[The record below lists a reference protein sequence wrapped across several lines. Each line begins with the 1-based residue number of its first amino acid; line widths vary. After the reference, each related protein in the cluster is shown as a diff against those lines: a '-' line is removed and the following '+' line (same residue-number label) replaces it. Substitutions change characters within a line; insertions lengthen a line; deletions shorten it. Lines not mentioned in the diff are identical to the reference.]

1 MHGRPGTDGG
11 VRAAYAARAAEYISR
26 FGSLE
31 STHPEDRTLIAEWAE
46 PLSGHVLDV
55 GCGPGQWSSF
65 LADRGTDVEGFDPVP
80 EFVEHASTRFP
91 NVAFRV
97 AGFRDLPVAPGSVAG
112 ILTWYSLIHTEP
124 EDMPLILEELGRRLA
139 PGGALLLG
147 FFEGARVEQFPH
159 AVAPAYFWPA
169 ADLEELLQ
177 GAGFDVV
184 SVTRRTEAGVRP
196 HAAISARLRH

>member
-1 MHGRPGTDGG
+1 MHGRPGTDGQ

-31 STHPEDRTLIAEWAE
+31 FTHPEDRTLIAEWAE
-46 PLSGHVLDV
+46 PLTGHVLDV

-65 LADRGTDVEGFDPVP
+65 LAEQGKHVHGFDPVP
-80 EFVEHASTRFP
+80 EFVEHAHARFP
-91 NVAFRV
+91 NAAFRV
-97 AGFRDLPVAPGSVAG
+97 AGFKDLPVAAGSAAG
-112 ILTWYSLIHTEP
+112 ILCWYSLIHTEP
-124 EDMPLILEELGRRLA
+124 ADMPHVLEELAGKLA

-147 FFEGARVEQFPH
+147 FFEGARVEEFPH

-169 ADLEELLQ
+169 AGLEERLRD
-177 GAGFDVV
+177 AGFDVV

-196 HAAISARLRH
+196 HAAISAWLRH